1 MSEAV
6 AGQATAF
13 VEPLGKP
20 NSGKAAVPASR
31 LRWGRIAKIGSA
43 GGLLAAAASALLVQQ
58 SQVTTDNAV
67 VSAYVRSIRAPIQ
80 GQVSGLHLHVG
91 DGVTGTSLLA
101 HVLNDRVNDEHLV
114 DLRGELARSKA
125 DLAALEDQ
133 RKALTALRATLIARA
148 DVYNK
153 AQTAYAGAVSNEAA
167 AQLAAGSFH
176 LELAHRGMARKV
188 SLGHSGDAPAAEVDR
203 ATFDAR
209 AAEADV
215 AAQAAHLAYLRT
227 RESAVAHSI
236 YLDAG
241 ANDVPYSLQR
251 IDEID
256 LRLADIERARTE
268 RAAAV
273 TALDMRLKAEERRLQ
288 HMSEAD
294 LDLSADGMV
303 WKLGASNGERI
314 EAGDTLAQV
323 IDCGASFI
331 VASIPQRQFSSVQVG
346 STARF
351 RLSGETIDRAGR
363 VLSITG
369 DSSVS
374 VDRNL
379 AATPV
384 ADPAATVI
392 VRIEAPPSSNDG
404 AACLVGRTARVLL
417 PSTHF
422 GLFSWLPHWLT

>member
-1 MSEAV
+1 MD
-6 AGQATAF
+6 QATAF

-20 NSGKAAVPASR
+20 NSGKAAVPVSR
-31 LRWGRIAKIGSA
+31 LRWGRIVKIGSA
-43 GGLLAAAASALLVQQ
+43 GGLVAAAAGALLIQQ

-67 VSAYVRSIRAPIQ
+67 VSAYVRSIRSPIQ
-80 GQVSGLHLHVG
+80 GQVSGLHLRVG

-101 HVLNDRVNDEHLV
+101 HVVNDRINDEHLV
-114 DLRGELARSKA
+114 DLRGELARTKA
-125 DLAALEDQ
+125 DRAALEDQ
-133 RKALTALRATLIARA
+133 HNALTALRATLVARA
-148 DVYNK
+148 DVYNN

-176 LELAHRGMARKV
+176 LELARRGMARKV
-188 SLGHSGDAPAAEVDR
+188 SLGHFGDAPAADVDR
-203 ATFDAR
+203 ATFDAK

-227 RESAVAHSI
+227 RESAVARGV

-256 LRLADIERARTE
+256 LRLADIDRARTE
-268 RAAAV
+268 RAAAE
-273 TALDMRLKAEERRLQ
+273 TTLEMRLKAEERRFQ
-288 HMSEAD
+288 RMSEAD

-331 VASIPQRQFSSVQVG
+331 VASIPQRQFSAVQVG
-346 STARF
+346 STAHF
-351 RLSGETIDRAGR
+351 RLSGETIDRTGQ
-363 VLSITG
+363 VLSVTG

-374 VDRNL
+374 IDRNL

-384 ADPAATVI
+384 ADPAATAI
-392 VRIEAPPSSNDG
+392 VRIEVPPSSNDG

-422 GLFSWLPHWLT
+422 ELLSWLRHWLT